1 MNKYMYFFQKATYFQ
16 QLWFTAR
23 CNSILPTL
31 EALISLLKETKT
43 IGKNLDKIRARDGGE
58 RANQEKV
65 VVDA

>member
-16 QLWFTAR
+16 QLWFTVR

-31 EALISLLKETKT
+31 EALISLLKET
-43 IGKNLDKIRARDGGE
+43 NLDKIRAPDGGE